1 MHKNKRVTG
10 AAVTIGKTADKM
22 TTTEKLHYACF
33 KARAFYFQTTGNDL
47 PIERFEAYVDDNGDI
62 IVTLKEAENGQ

>member
-1 MHKNKRVTG
+1 
-10 AAVTIGKTADKM
+10 M
-22 TTTEKLHYACF
+22 TTAEKLHYACF

-62 IVTLKEAENGQ
+62 IVTLKEAET

>member
-1 MHKNKRVTG
+1 MSKSDKTTG

-62 IVTLKEAENGQ
+62 IVTLKEGGK

>member
-1 MHKNKRVTG
+1 MRRKKMTG

-47 PIERFEAYVDDNGDI
+47 PIERFEASVDDNGDI
-62 IVTLKEAENGQ
+62 IVTLKEARE